1 MGLADATLPGNGS
14 LEGRRR
20 LGGAFAIAIDRIR
33 PDPDQPRR
41 RLDTAAQQELDRSVK
56 RLGILQPI
64 TVRFVEAEQA
74 YRIITGERRYHA
86 AREAGLAEVPCW
98 VQSPREEEV
107 LLHQIVEN
115 WQRLDMHPYDLADAQ
130 ARLRDANR
138 FSQKELARE
147 TGKPESEVSRLLSL
161 LTLEPTVQEAARA
174 NRDGS
179 LTRRH
184 LFAIAQVPSSKQ
196 PGLLRTIQEERL
208 TATQTERIVREQK
221 AKATGRK
228 TRGAPVAR
236 QVRYI
241 TSIATVTL
249 AFRRKEVGP
258 PEVLTA
264 LDEVRSQVEA
274 TAHQQ
279 SSHGSDA

>member
-1 MGLADATLPGNGS
+1 LGLADATLPGNGS

-115 WQRLDMHPYDLADAQ
+115 WQRLDMHPYDLADAL

>member
-1 MGLADATLPGNGS
+1 M
-14 LEGRRR
+14 
-20 LGGAFAIAIDRIR
+20 
-33 PDPDQPRR
+33 
-41 RLDTAAQQELDRSVK
+41 K

-64 TVRFVEAEQA
+64 TVRFVEAEQT

-115 WQRLDMHPYDLADAQ
+115 WQRLDMQPYDLADAL
-130 ARLRDANR
+130 ARLRDANG

-147 TGKPESEVSRLLSL
+147 IGKPESEISRLLSL
-161 LTLEPTVQEAARA
+161 LTLEPTVQEAART

-179 LTRRH
+179 LTKRH

-196 PGLLRTIQEERL
+196 PGLLKTIQEERL

-236 QVRYI
+236 QIRYV
-241 TSIATVTL
+241 TSLATVTL
-249 AFRRKEVGP
+249 AFRRQEVGP
-258 PEVLTA
+258 PDILSV

-279 SSHGSDA
+279 PSHGSDA